1 MTKLDSILKSRDVKG
16 PSSQSYGF
24 SSSHVWMWEL
34 DCKESRVHKNWCF
47 WTMVLEQTLE
57 SPLDCKEIQP
67 VNPRGNQSWIFIGRL
82 VLKLKLQYSGHLMQ
96 RADSFEKTLMLGKI
110 EGGRRR
116 GWQKIRELDSNSNFM
131 DMSLSKLQKLV
142 MDQEAWHAEVHG
154 VAKSWTWLNDWTE
167 LNWRGKDFYSQFSWL
182 KNIFALWSSIP
193 KHHWFT
199 ISLFFSLYCM
209 ACGLLVPHPGI

>member
-1 MTKLDSILKSRDVKG
+1 MVFPVVMYGCESWTVKKAGCIRTDAFELWCWSR
-16 PSSQSYGF
+16 
-24 SSSHVWMWEL
+24 L
-34 DCKESRVHKNWCF
+34 
-47 WTMVLEQTLE
+47 L

-82 VLKLKLQYSGHLMQ
+82 VLKLKLQYSGHLMR
-96 RADSFEKTLMLGKI
+96 RADSFEKTLTLGKI

-116 GWQKIRELDSNSNFM
+116 GRQKIRELDSNSNFM

-142 MDQEAWHAEVHG
+142 MDKEAWHAKVHG

-167 LNWRGKDFYSQFSWL
+167 LNWRGKDFHSRFSWL

-199 ISLFFSLYCM
+199 ISLSLFLTVLHGM
-209 ACGLLVPHPGI
+209 WALSSPPRDLTHIPQHGTAKS